1 MYKNIRQQDFVFLPF
16 VQILLNDR
24 NSSSIV
30 GPNQRADAEI
40 FLKPLLFLDID
51 ANWFYGCCCCSYVCV
66 CVFKWQLSAFS
77 VIEQLWSK

>member
-1 MYKNIRQQDFVFLPF
+1 MYKNLRQQDFVFLPF

-51 ANWFYGCCCCSYVCV
+51 AN
-66 CVFKWQLSAFS
+66 
-77 VIEQLWSK
+77 